1 MGESINQPRPRDQQC
16 YGTQTNNRDYPWSK
30 QARTVFSCYLKLI
43 IWASTFVYLQRTKKY
58 YWKRKTLVVGTIQR
72 KFRRRN
78 MTSKAVQHQRSRITL
93 CSLRK
98 VNPVT
103 YSRNWKKKSALCY
116 HIYRLRHLQHDEICT
131 LHKTSHLSYATHK
144 NSLIKYSTTSTACCS
159 ESTSNQSI
167 INKIFLCVWF
177 LTSEYLHRM
186 GQTEIVTATLKSW
199 PCIPIKPSS
208 ILFRNWVY
216 SD

>member
-16 YGTQTNNRDYPWSK
+16 YGTQKNNRYYPRSK
-30 QARTVFSCYLKLI
+30 RARAVFSCYLKLI
-43 IWASTFVYLQRTKKY
+43 IRASTFVYLQRTKKY

-72 KFRRRN
+72 KFRRSN

-98 VNPVT
+98 NPVT

-116 HIYRLRHLQHDEICT
+116 HIYRWRHLQHDEICT
-131 LHKTSHLSYATHK
+131 LHKTSHQSYATHK
-144 NSLIKYSTTSTACCS
+144 NSSMKYSMTSTACCS

-167 INKIFLCVWF
+167 INKNFLCVWF

-186 GQTEIVTATLKSW
+186 GHTEIVTM
-199 PCIPIKPSS
+199 
-208 ILFRNWVY
+208 Y
-216 SD
+216 SY

>member
-1 MGESINQPRPRDQQC
+1 MGESINQPRTRDQQC

-30 QARTVFSCYLKLI
+30 RARTVFSCYLKLI

-78 MTSKAVQHQRSRITL
+78 MTSKAVQHQRSRITQ

-103 YSRNWKKKSALCY
+103 YSRNWKKKISTLSSYLPFKASATWWVFALYTKPVTC
-116 HIYRLRHLQHDEICT
+116 HT
-131 LHKTSHLSYATHK
+131 LHTKTCWWNIPWRLQLVSLNEPQINRLSIKTSYV
-144 NSLIKYSTTSTACCS
+144 
-159 ESTSNQSI
+159 
-167 INKIFLCVWF
+167 FDF
-177 LTSEYLHRM
+177 
-186 GQTEIVTATLKSW
+186 
-199 PCIPIKPSS
+199 
-208 ILFRNWVY
+208 
-216 SD
+216 

>member
-1 MGESINQPRPRDQQC
+1 MGESINQPRPKDQQC

-30 QARTVFSCYLKLI
+30 RARTVFSFYLKLI

-58 YWKRKTLVVGTIQR
+58 YWKRKTLIFGTIQR
-72 KFRRRN
+72 KFRRSN
-78 MTSKAVQHQRSRITL
+78 MTSTAVQHQRSRITL

-98 VNPVT
+98 ENPVT
-103 YSRNWKKKSALCY
+103 YSRNWKKISTLSSYLPFKASTQNQSPVIRY
-116 HIYRLRHLQHDEICT
+116 TQKHLDEIF
-131 LHKTSHLSYATHK
+131 HDVY
-144 NSLIKYSTTSTACCS
+144 SLLLWMNLKSI
-159 ESTSNQSI
+159 I
-167 INKIFLCVWF
+167 INKNFLCVWF

-186 GQTEIVTATLKSW
+186 GHTEIVTATLKSW

-208 ILFRNWVY
+208 ILFRNCVS

>member
-1 MGESINQPRPRDQQC
+1 MMGESINQPRPRDQQS
-16 YGTQTNNRDYPWSK
+16 YGTQTNNRYYPWSK
-30 QARTVFSCYLKLI
+30 RARAVFSCYLKLI

-58 YWKRKTLVVGTIQR
+58 YWKRKTLFVGTIRR
-72 KFRRRN
+72 KFRRSN

-103 YSRNWKKKSALCY
+103 YSRNWKKKSALCR
-116 HIYRLRHLQHDEICT
+116 HVYRLRHLQHDEICT

-144 NSLIKYSTTSTACCS
+144 NSLMKYSMTSTASCS

-167 INKIFLCVWF
+167 VNKNVLSV
-177 LTSEYLHRM
+177 
-186 GQTEIVTATLKSW
+186 
-199 PCIPIKPSS
+199 
-208 ILFRNWVY
+208 
-216 SD
+216 

>member
-1 MGESINQPRPRDQQC
+1 MQAGGVGLYLSNNLEFSRRSDLDISDDGIESCWIELPRTAPK
-16 YGTQTNNRDYPWSK
+16 NI
-30 QARTVFSCYLKLI
+30 V
-43 IWASTFVYLQRTKKY
+43 
-58 YWKRKTLVVGTIQR
+58 
-72 KFRRRN
+72 
-78 MTSKAVQHQRSRITL
+78 ITL

-131 LHKTSHLSYATHK
+131 LHKNSHLSYATHK

-159 ESTSNQSI
+159 ESTSSQSI

-199 PCIPIKPSS
+199 PCIPITPSS
-208 ILFRNWVY
+208 ILFRNGVY